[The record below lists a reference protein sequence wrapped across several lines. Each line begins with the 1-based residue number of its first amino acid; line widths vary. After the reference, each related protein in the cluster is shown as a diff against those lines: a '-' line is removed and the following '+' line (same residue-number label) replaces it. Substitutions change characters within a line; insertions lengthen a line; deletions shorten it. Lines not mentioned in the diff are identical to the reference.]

1 MSKTDAQRAASVKW
15 DAKNMKNGACTV
27 KKEKADEF
35 RKACLEQ
42 GTTPAAVL
50 SKAIDDF
57 LEKISKNS

>member
-15 DAKNMKNGACTV
+15 DAKNMKNVACKV
-27 KKEKADEF
+27 KKEKADAF

-57 LEKISKNS
+57 LEKVSKNS